1 MPCTAASSSTKEQV
15 CEYQIVLIDFGKVT
29 EKNNGKKYNLSF
41 SEKLHYHLH
50 YRHIAP
56 EIIDGTMKQS
66 IFSDIYSAGR
76 IMRIICQGERL
87 ERLDKK
93 APQKSILLSTSVHLK
108 TLLSA
113 Q

>member
-15 CEYQIVLIDFGKVT
+15 CEYQIVLIDFGKAT
-29 EKNNGKKYNLSF
+29 EKNNGKKYLSF
-41 SEKLHYHLH
+41 SEKLHCHLH

-56 EIIDGTMKQS
+56 EVIDGTMKQS

-76 IMRIICQGERL
+76 IMRIIWQGKRL